1 MFGSDWLKARD
12 RASGAAGN
20 TITQG
25 GLPHG
30 NYILVKR

>member
-1 MFGSDWLKARD
+1 MFGSDWLKAQD
-12 RASGAAGN
+12 RAPGATCN

-30 NYILVKR
+30 YYILVKR